1 MIRACTRE
9 DCDAIYAIVND
20 AARAYKGVIPEDR
33 WKEPYMPMA
42 ELMHEIEAGVRFWG
56 HEQDGELDGV
66 MGIQSVEDVTLIRHA
81 YVRPLAQRQGIGG
94 LLLTRLRK
102 EIDGVL
108 LIGTWAD
115 ATWAIH
121 FYERH
126 GFRLVDTATKNAL
139 LRTYW
144 TIPDRQIEE
153 SVVLTDEP
161 SA

>member
-1 MIRACTRE
+1 VIRACTRE

-56 HEQDGELDGV
+56 YEQDGELDGV

-81 YVRPLAQRQGIGG
+81 YVRPSAQRQGIGG

-102 EIDGVL
+102 ETDGVL

-115 ATWAIH
+115 ATWAIR

-139 LRTYW
+139 LRAYW

-153 SVVLTDEP
+153 SVVLTDGP